1 MEYEFGIYD
10 DKDCN
15 NLLNI
20 LSDVN
25 ITYDNFKKV
34 LLLLN
39 YSDLIQPNSYSETPL
54 MYLCKNEGITYE
66 ILDLFLKYLNPI
78 DLKTKDYFGDTAF
91 IYLCVNQGIT
101 YEILDL
107 YISKLKYE
115 DLIIQGNYIHSAQWF
130 TDYTNKTPLM
140 VLCRNPYV
148 TYDMLELFISKLEPE
163 DLYKQDTEN
172 NYALN
177 FLVCNN
183 NILINKSDYY
193 KLFINKYIIKEEF
206 IEILGNIEYN
216 KYKLDIDEY
225 FEIVNNQF
233 DLK

>member
-1 MEYEFGIYD
+1 MAY
-10 DKDCN
+10 
-15 NLLNI
+15 
-20 LSDVN
+20 LSHLYKADVSKISSN
-25 ITYDNFKKV
+25 T
-34 LLLLN
+34 
-39 YSDLIQPNSYSETPL
+39 
-54 MYLCKNEGITYE
+54 
-66 ILDLFLKYLNPI
+66 
-78 DLKTKDYFGDTAF
+78 F

-193 KLFINKYIIKEEF
+193 KLFINKYIINEEF